1 MAVQEKEKAMTMQ
14 EKLNRLLAQLFG
26 DPRTFSLEHRLFNT
40 ISLLNGIA
48 NLGGSL
54 QYLMRQPFLFYL
66 HIVTGFLF
74 LLCYWFARFRGSY
87 RRLYYPFV
95 ILIMAFLYA
104 NTVDNAGS
112 MGGAH

>member
-1 MAVQEKEKAMTMQ
+1 MSVPER
-14 EKLNRLLAQLFG
+14 LNRLLAQLFG
-26 DPRTFSLEHRLFNT
+26 DPRTFLLEHRLFNT
-40 ISLLNGIA
+40 ISLLNCISNIGC
-48 NLGGSL
+48 SL
-54 QYLMRQPFLFYL
+54 QYLGISKFLFYL
-66 HIVTGFLF
+66 HIVTGILF
-74 LLCYWFARFRGSY
+74 LVCYLFARFRGSY